1 MAKKILFKY
10 TFDASEKTVVFPDI
24 YAQKRFLLITN
35 VNTGDIIYSFNDPAA
50 GFTSVAFDYDAV
62 TTTVVLAYD
71 TTAMSDTDNLQVF
84 IEADEQTMRPSPTFT
99 DPVSKLRVSNPENLI
114 DTDFEYSLQST
125 RWETLELTANI
136 PTFFNRNG
144 DLDVE
149 VNTMLI
155 QTGSN
160 IVTVATVDPHG
171 FQRGQPVLISGSAI
185 TSCDG
190 GFIVSS
196 IPDANT
202 FTYISKSTQASGGS
216 IKTSYTQIFPGSLYS
231 GTEFKLENVGGIVTD
246 EADPS
251 TLTVSTIYPT
261 KFTNGTN
268 LALSNSFAIADVSFD
283 TDLVEPDNS
292 ITQTLNVT
300 NSTPTGETTQ
310 SFALGS
316 AQPHRVT
323 ASQPTRS
330 GSVNNGGGASYFFDY
345 GDVTVTGNQI
355 DFGAAHNFVNA
366 QATYYVPG
374 YLNTPF
380 GGLPEGAYHIRVINT
395 TTIELSNSESL
406 SGTVALSGNGVS
418 GLVCRGAFL
427 YAIRFA
433 STTGGSSDYFNSY
446 GVAWNSAISGGNG
459 SSATRMVIFSYFG
472 MGGLVVITDFL
483 NQAYNSSYDYYKNR
497 VTSTTRMSVSTNAG
511 GARTNLNTS
520 GTDGFIIPITDAADA
535 NSLFFP
541 AHGLSTNQTVVFTG
555 TNTIPTGLGNGQDY
569 AVEVLNVDRIRLV
582 NNGVTATLNTG
593 GSADAVFTLT
603 SVSPNPNGDTILISG
618 NNFSNA
624 DPLIYDVNGGTLIGG
639 LADGSTYYAARKTG
653 DRFRLASS
661 LPIITSTLVFT
672 NLAATSGA
680 SFADVPT
687 DRLNY
692 TGHGLSTGD
701 VVIFTAN
708 NPPYGIVSDSVY
720 HVRVFDVNSFYL
732 HYTAA
737 DAAGGTNTVDISGR
751 GSGTGTLDKT
761 TLIDITSAP
770 SGETQ
775 ILSAS
780 FVGAAD
786 GNYQVASTSA
796 DQLSF
801 TVAASGRILGRSLS
815 RSSQSSFDS
824 FYDAIY
830 SPNHGF
836 LTGDSVTLTLAGNT
850 NISGVSNGVYYIIT
864 VNVDYLQFA
873 STYLDALDGT
883 FIPLTA
889 TGAVSVIQDGTL
901 SITSPTI
908 VGEIASSGTVSI
920 TSGST
925 LVTGDGTSFRSLLS
939 TGDTIRIAIPPTT
952 VSVNM
957 TSVSANVITSVGHGM
972 TTGQTVLITGTV
984 LPAGLSANTLYY
996 VRYILA
1002 NTFSLHYSQTDAV
1015 ANSNLVTVTT
1025 VGTAAQATRTTNI
1038 GQTFVGTVDF
1048 VNGNSQL
1055 TLTSAPSVT
1064 STSAIFFASTALV
1077 VRADGQTLHR
1087 PYDGGVDLVVSSN
1100 PDSKMVRQTRRY
1112 FRYQSGKGIQ
1122 VSFAVNFSP
1131 STQIQLFSRTAA
1143 VGTITTRVAHRLSV
1157 GLDVVVTGATNLS
1170 DSSIWNATMEVLSVV
1185 DDYTFTVQ
1193 LSGTPADGTAQ
1204 GLVQYYVEGWSGSSL
1219 ACGLFDDQNGL
1230 FFEYDGSTLYACRRS
1245 STAQISGT
1253 VAVEFRSGSVSGTS
1267 TRFLSQLLV
1276 GDNIVIRGQTY
1287 RITKIDG
1294 DELLYIAPSFQ
1305 GVTSDGV
1312 IVSKIITTRVAQA
1325 DWSIDPCDGTGES
1338 GFNLNLARI
1347 QMAYMDYSWYGAGKV
1362 RFGFKNQ
1369 NGDVIYCHSFVH
1381 GNYEREAYMRSG
1393 NLPARYEINNTGQPS
1408 YVPALAHW
1416 GTSVI
1421 MDGGFDPDEAYL
1433 FNASSNNLSLS
1444 GSATLTVSAR
1454 VETLLPYTQRINNR
1468 DRSLGYGLLLAT
1480 DNSTYNSINP
1490 GLTITGA
1497 GISGA
1502 VSKLPNSTQA
1512 VPYQPYMPSITS
1524 RINGSAGTQSTR
1536 SLLLIDKQPTLVAG
1550 ANSNYTVTLATSS
1563 SAVTK
1568 VIPLI
1573 SIRLSP
1579 SVDNGTP
1586 GFLGERDIINRMQ
1599 LILDQV
1605 GIISTHTA
1613 EINLIFNGELSSNS
1627 WQRVNQPSL
1636 SQLIYHTSDDTIV
1649 GGSSVSSFRAQGG
1662 TGTTARSAVLT
1673 TQDLKSVSY
1682 LGNSILGGNN
1692 TYPDGPDVLTIAA
1705 TLQEDPSSVTLTN
1718 PFVISGRVSWSE
1730 SQA

>member
-62 TTTVVLAYD
+62 TTTVVLEYD

-144 DLDVE
+144 DLDIE
-149 VNTMLI
+149 VNTILI

-171 FQRGQPVLISGSAI
+171 FQRGQPVLVSGSVI

-196 IPDANT
+196 VPDANT

-231 GTEFKLENVGGIVTD
+231 GTEFKLENVGGIVSD
-246 EADPS
+246 ELTPS

-261 KFTNGTN
+261 KFSNGTK
-268 LALSNSFAIADVSFD
+268 LALSNSFAKADLNFN
-283 TDLVEPDNS
+283 TDDVDPDNS
-292 ITQTLNVT
+292 ITQVLNVT
-300 NSTPTGETTQ
+300 NSTPTGETSQ

-316 AQPHRVT
+316 AQPHRIT
-323 ASQPTRS
+323 TSQPTRS
-330 GSVNNGGGASYFFDY
+330 GAVNSGGGASYFFDY
-345 GDVTVTGNQI
+345 DDVTVTGNQI
-355 DFGAAHNFVNA
+355 DFGAAHNFVNG
-366 QATYYVPG
+366 QAAYYVPG

-380 GGLPEGAYHIRVINT
+380 GGLPEGARWIRVINT
-395 TTIELSNSESL
+395 TTIELSTTNTL
-406 SGTVALSGNGVS
+406 SGTIVLSGNGVS
-418 GLVCRGAFL
+418 GQVCRGAFL
-427 YAIRFA
+427 YAIGFTATLGPSRNWFQ
-433 STTGGSSDYFNSY
+433 SY
-446 GVAWNSAISGGNG
+446 GAIWNSALPGGIG
-459 SSATRMVIFSYFG
+459 SPTTRMVISSYG
-472 MGGLVVITDFL
+472 SIGGVVLITDFL
-483 NQAYNSSYDYYKNR
+483 NQAYNSSYDYYKQR
-497 VTSTTRMSVSTNAG
+497 IWASPYMSVSATAG
-511 GARTNLNTS
+511 GAANALVTGS
-520 GTDGFIIPITDAADA
+520 TDGFIIPITDAADA

-541 AHGLSTNQTVVFTG
+541 AHGLSANQSVVFTN
-555 TNTIPTGLGNGQDY
+555 TNTAPTGLTSGAGYGIQ
-569 AVEVLNVDRIRLV
+569 ALSVDRIRLLNSGVIV
-582 NNGVTATLNTG
+582 NLNTG
-593 GSADAVFTLT
+593 GSANAVFTLT
-603 SVSPNPNGDTILISG
+603 LTSPSLTGDTIEIVG
-618 NNFSNA
+618 NTLSNEDA
-624 DPLIYDVNGGTLIGG
+624 ITYDVNGGTLIGG
-639 LADGSTYYAARKTG
+639 LTDGTLYYVARKTG
-653 DRFRLASS
+653 DRFRLANAI
-661 LPIITSTLVFT
+661 PIITGTLYFT

-680 SFADVPT
+680 SYVDLANN
-687 DRLNY
+687 RLAY
-692 TGHGLSTGD
+692 TSHGLTTGD
-701 VVIFTAN
+701 QVIFTAN
-708 NPPYGIVSDSVY
+708 NPPYGIVSDTVY

-737 DAAGGTNTVDISGR
+737 EAAGGTNTVLITGL
-751 GSGTGTLDKT
+751 GSGTGTLGKT
-761 TLIDITSAP
+761 SLVDITSTP
-770 SGETQ
+770 SSETQ
-775 ILSAS
+775 VFIAS

-786 GNYQVASTSA
+786 GNYEVASTSG

-801 TVAASGRILGRSLS
+801 TVTAPSRVLGHVLVNI
-815 RSSQSSFDS
+815 SQNSFDS
-824 FYDAIY
+824 LNDAIY

-836 LTGDSVTLTLAGNT
+836 ITGDEVTLALVGNT
-850 NISGVSNGVYYIIT
+850 NVAGVTNGTYYIIT
-864 VNVDYLQFA
+864 VNVDYFQFA
-873 STYLDALDGT
+873 TTYLNAIDEVFIALT
-883 FIPLTA
+883 E
-889 TGAVSVIQDGTL
+889 TGAVAAAQDGTITL
-901 SITSPTI
+901 SSTSI

-920 TSGST
+920 TTGSKV
-925 LVTGDGTSFRSLLS
+925 VTGDGTSFRSLLS
-939 TGDTIRIAIPPTT
+939 SGDTIKISVPPTT
-952 VSVNM
+952 VTTN
-957 TSVSANVITSVGHGM
+957 ITSVATNIITATAHGISTGLPVTINA
-972 TTGQTVLITGTV
+972 TTTF
-984 LPAGLSANTLYY
+984 PAGLADNRIYYARVIDANRFTLH
-996 VRYILA
+996 
-1002 NTFSLHYSQTDAV
+1002 FSNTDAL
-1015 ANSNLVTVTT
+1015 ANSNIITVTT
-1025 VGTAAQATRTTNI
+1025 AGTGANVTRTSNI
-1038 GQTFVGTVDF
+1038 GQTVQGVIDF
-1048 VNGNSQL
+1048 VNGNSQV
-1055 TLTSAPSVT
+1055 TLKEAVTVTASSAE
-1064 STSAIFFASTALV
+1064 FFASTALV

-1087 PYDGGVDLVVSSN
+1087 PYDGGVELIVSSN

-1131 STQIQLFSRTAA
+1131 STQIQLFLRAA
-1143 VGTITTRVAHRLSV
+1143 DVGTITTRVAHRLSV

-1204 GLVQYYVEGWSGSSL
+1204 GLVQYYVENWSGSSL

-1230 FFEYDGSTLYACRRS
+1230 YFQYDGSVLYACRRS

-1267 TRFLSQLLV
+1267 TRFISQLLV
-1276 GDNIVIRGQTY
+1276 GDNIAIRGQTY

-1312 IVSKIITTRVAQA
+1312 IVSKIITTRVAQS
-1325 DWSIDPCDGTGES
+1325 DWNIDPCDGTGES

-1393 NLPARYEINNTGQPS
+1393 NLPARYEIENIGAPS

-1433 FNASSNNLSLS
+1433 FNASSNNVSIS
-1444 GSATLTVSAR
+1444 GVSTLTVSAR

-1468 DRSLGYGLLLAT
+1468 DRSLGYGLLLAV

-1490 GLTITGA
+1490 GVSVTGA
-1497 GISGA
+1497 GISSA
-1502 VSKLPNSTQA
+1502 VAALPNSTQA

-1524 RINGSAGTQSTR
+1524 RINGTGTQATR
-1536 SLLLIDKQPTLVAG
+1536 SLLLIDKQPTLIAG
-1550 ANSNYTVTLATSS
+1550 ANSNYTVTLAAGTSS
-1563 SAVTK
+1563 VTK
-1568 VIPLI
+1568 IIPLI

-1662 TGTTARSAVLT
+1662 TGTTTRSAVLT

-1705 TLQEDPSSVTLTN
+1705 TLQEDPSTVAVTN

>member
-10 TFDASEKTVVFPDI
+10 TFDASENTVVFPDI

-149 VNTMLI
+149 VNTILI

-171 FQRGQPVLISGSAI
+171 FQRGQPVLVSGSAI

-196 IPDANT
+196 VPDANT

-216 IKTSYTQIFPGSLYS
+216 IKTSYTQIFPGSIYS
-231 GTEFKLENVGGIVTD
+231 GTEFKLENVGGIVSD
-246 EADPS
+246 ELTPS

-261 KFTNGTN
+261 KFTNGTK
-268 LALSNSFAIADVSFD
+268 LALSNSFATSDLNFNTDDVD
-283 TDLVEPDNS
+283 PDNS

-300 NSTPTGETTQ
+300 NSTPTGETSQ

-316 AQPHRVT
+316 AQPHRIT
-323 ASQPTRS
+323 TSQPTRS
-330 GSVNNGGGASYFFDY
+330 VAVNSGGGASYFFDY
-345 GDVTVTGNQI
+345 DDVTVTGNQI
-355 DFGAAHNFVNA
+355 DFGAAHNFVNG

-380 GGLPEGAYHIRVINT
+380 GGLPEGARWIRVIDA
-395 TTIELSNSESL
+395 TTIELSLSNTL
-406 SGTVALSGNGVS
+406 SGTIVLSGNGVS
-418 GLVCRGAFL
+418 GQVCRGAFL
-427 YAIRFA
+427 YAIGF
-433 STTGGSSDYFNSY
+433 SSSTGGTSDYFNSY
-446 GVAWNSAISGGNG
+446 GANWAAALPGANG
-459 SSATRMVIFSYFG
+459 SAATRMVFSSSG
-472 MGGLVVITDFL
+472 SIDPVKITDFL
-483 NQAYNSSYDYYKNR
+483 NQAYDGSYDYYKNR
-497 VTSTTRMSVSTNAG
+497 TGSATQMSVSTNAG
-511 GARTNLNTS
+511 GARTNLSTN
-520 GTDGFIIPITDAADA
+520 GTDGFVIPITDAADA

-541 AHGLSTNQTVVFTG
+541 AHGLSTNQSVVFTN
-555 TNTIPTGLGNGQDY
+555 TNTAPTGLTSGTGYGIQ
-569 AVEVLNVDRIRLV
+569 VLSVDRIRLL
-582 NNGVTATLNTG
+582 NNGVIVNLNTG
-593 GSADAVFTLT
+593 GSANAVFTLT
-603 SVSPNPNGDTILISG
+603 STSPSVTGDTIEIAG
-618 NNFSNA
+618 NNLSNEDA
-624 DPLIYDVNGGTLIGG
+624 ITYDVNGGTLIGG
-639 LADGSTYYAARKTG
+639 LTDGTVYYVARKTG
-653 DRFRLASS
+653 DRFRLANS
-661 LPIITSTLVFT
+661 LPIITSTLSFT

-680 SFADVPT
+680 SYVDVAN
-687 DRLNY
+687 DRLAY
-692 TGHGLSTGD
+692 TSHGLITGD
-701 VVIFTAN
+701 QVIFTAN
-708 NPPYGIVSDSVY
+708 NPPYGIVSDTVY
-720 HVRVFDVNSFYL
+720 HARVFDANSFYL

-737 DAAGGTNTVDISGR
+737 EAASGTNTVVITGL
-751 GSGTGTLDKT
+751 GSGTGTLGKT
-761 TLIDITSAP
+761 SLVDITSTP

-775 ILSAS
+775 IFTAS

-786 GNYQVASTSA
+786 GNYEVASTSG

-801 TVAASGRILGRSLS
+801 TVTAPSRVLGHVLVNI
-815 RSSQSSFDS
+815 SQNSFDS
-824 FYDAIY
+824 LNDAIY

-836 LTGDSVTLTLAGNT
+836 ITGDEVTLALVGDTNVAGVT
-850 NISGVSNGVYYIIT
+850 NGTYYIIT
-864 VNVDYLQFA
+864 VNLDYFQFA
-873 STYLDALDGT
+873 TTYLNAIDEVFIALT
-883 FIPLTA
+883 E
-889 TGAVSVIQDGTL
+889 TGAVAAAQDGTITL
-901 SITSPTI
+901 SSTSI

-920 TSGST
+920 TTGSA

-939 TGDTIRIAIPPTT
+939 SGDTIKISVPPTT
-952 VSVNM
+952 VTTN
-957 TSVSANVITSVGHGM
+957 ITSVAANIITATAHGISTGLPVTINA
-972 TTGQTVLITGTV
+972 TTTF
-984 LPAGLSANTLYY
+984 PAGLQDNRIYYARLIDANRFTLH
-996 VRYILA
+996 
-1002 NTFSLHYSQTDAV
+1002 FSRTDAL
-1015 ANSNLVTVTT
+1015 ANSNIITVTT
-1025 VGTAAQATRTTNI
+1025 AGTGANVTRTSNI
-1038 GQTFVGTVDF
+1038 GQTVQGVVDF

-1055 TLTSAPSVT
+1055 TLKEAVTVT
-1064 STSAIFFASTALV
+1064 SSSAEFFASTALV

-1087 PYDGGVDLVVSSN
+1087 PYDGGVELIVSSN

-1131 STQIQLFSRTAA
+1131 STQIQLFSRAA
-1143 VGTITTRVAHRLSV
+1143 DVGTITTRVAHRLSV
-1157 GLDVVVTGATNLS
+1157 GLQVVVSDATNLS
-1170 DSSIWNATMEVLSVV
+1170 DSSIWNATMEVLSIV

-1193 LSGTPADGTAQ
+1193 LSGTPADATAT
-1204 GLVQYYVEGWSGSSL
+1204 GLVQFYVEGWSGSSL

-1230 FFEYDGSTLYACRRS
+1230 YFQYDGSILYACRRS

-1253 VAVEFRSGSVSGTS
+1253 VAVEFRSGSVSGTN
-1267 TRFLSQLLV
+1267 TRFVSQLDV
-1276 GDNIVIRGQTY
+1276 NDNIVIRGQTY
-1287 RITKIDG
+1287 RVTRIDG
-1294 DELLYIAPSFQ
+1294 DELLYIAPSFM
-1305 GVTSDGV
+1305 GVASDSS

-1325 DWSIDPCDGTGES
+1325 DWSIDPCDGTGPS
-1338 GFNLNLARI
+1338 GFQLNHARI

-1362 RFGFKNQ
+1362 RFGFKDQ
-1369 NGDVIYCHSFVH
+1369 NGDVIYCHTFVH
-1381 GNYEREAYMRSG
+1381 GNFEREAYMRSG
-1393 NLPARYEINNTGQPS
+1393 NLPARYEIENIGTPS

-1433 FNASSNNLSLS
+1433 FNASSNNVSIS
-1444 GSATLTVSAR
+1444 GVSTLTVSAR

-1468 DRSLGYGLLLAT
+1468 DRSLGYGLLLAV

-1490 GLTITGA
+1490 GLTVTGA

-1502 VSKLPNSTQA
+1502 VSKLPTSTQA
-1512 VPYQPYMPSITS
+1512 VPYQPYMPSITA
-1524 RINGSAGTQSTR
+1524 RINGSAGTQATR
-1536 SLLLIDKQPTLVAG
+1536 SLLLIDKPPTLIAG

-1563 SAVTK
+1563 SVTK
-1568 VIPLI
+1568 IIPLI

-1662 TGTTARSAVLT
+1662 TGTTTRSAVLT

-1705 TLQEDPSSVTLTN
+1705 TLQEDPSTVAVTN

>member
-10 TFDASEKTVVFPDI
+10 TFDASENTVVFPDI

-149 VNTMLI
+149 VNTILI

-171 FQRGQPVLISGSAI
+171 FQRGQPVLVSGSAI

-196 IPDANT
+196 VPDANT

-216 IKTSYTQIFPGSLYS
+216 IKTSYTQIFPGSIYS
-231 GTEFKLENVGGIVTD
+231 GTEFKLENVGGIVSD
-246 EADPS
+246 ELTPS

-261 KFTNGTN
+261 KFTNGTK
-268 LALSNSFAIADVSFD
+268 LALSNSFATSDLNFNTDDVD
-283 TDLVEPDNS
+283 PDNS

-300 NSTPTGETTQ
+300 NSTPTGETSQ

-316 AQPHRVT
+316 AQPHRIT
-323 ASQPTRS
+323 TSQPTRS
-330 GSVNNGGGASYFFDY
+330 VAVNSGGGASYFFDY
-345 GDVTVTGNQI
+345 DDVTVTGNQI
-355 DFGAAHNFVNA
+355 DFGAAHNFVNG

-380 GGLPEGAYHIRVINT
+380 GGLPEGARWIRVIDA
-395 TTIELSNSESL
+395 TTIELSLSNTL
-406 SGTVALSGNGVS
+406 SGTIVLSGNGVS
-418 GLVCRGAFL
+418 GQVCRGAFL
-427 YAIRFA
+427 YAIGF
-433 STTGGSSDYFNSY
+433 SSSTGGSSDYFNSY
-446 GVAWNSAISGGNG
+446 GANWAAALPGANG
-459 SSATRMVIFSYFG
+459 SAATRMVFSSSG
-472 MGGLVVITDFL
+472 SIDPVKITDFL
-483 NQAYNSSYDYYKNR
+483 NQAYDGSYDYYKNR
-497 VTSTTRMSVSTNAG
+497 TGSATQMSVSTNAG
-511 GARTNLNTS
+511 GARTNLSTN
-520 GTDGFIIPITDAADA
+520 GTDGFVIPITDAADA

-541 AHGLSTNQTVVFTG
+541 AHGLSTNQSVVFTN
-555 TNTIPTGLGNGQDY
+555 TNTAPTGLTSGTGYGIQ
-569 AVEVLNVDRIRLV
+569 VLSVDRIRLL
-582 NNGVTATLNTG
+582 NNGVIVNLNTG
-593 GSADAVFTLT
+593 GSANAVFTLT
-603 SVSPNPNGDTILISG
+603 STSPSVTGDTIEIAG
-618 NNFSNA
+618 NNLSNEDA
-624 DPLIYDVNGGTLIGG
+624 ITYDVNGGTLIGG
-639 LADGSTYYAARKTG
+639 LTDGTVYYVARKTG
-653 DRFRLASS
+653 DRFRLANA
-661 LPIITSTLVFT
+661 LPIITSTLSFT

-680 SFADVPT
+680 SYVDVAN
-687 DRLNY
+687 DRLAY
-692 TGHGLSTGD
+692 TSHGLITGD
-701 VVIFTAN
+701 QVIFTAN
-708 NPPYGIVSDSVY
+708 NPPYGIVSDTVY
-720 HVRVFDVNSFYL
+720 HARVFDANSFYL

-737 DAAGGTNTVDISGR
+737 EAASGTNTVVITGL
-751 GSGTGTLDKT
+751 GSGTGTLGKT
-761 TLIDITSAP
+761 SLVDITSTP

-775 ILSAS
+775 IFTAS

-786 GNYQVASTSA
+786 GNYEVASTSG

-801 TVAASGRILGRSLS
+801 TVTAPSRVLGHVLVNI
-815 RSSQSSFDS
+815 SQNSFDS
-824 FYDAIY
+824 LNDAIY

-836 LTGDSVTLTLAGNT
+836 ITGDEVTLALVGDTNVAGVT
-850 NISGVSNGVYYIIT
+850 NGTYYIIT
-864 VNVDYLQFA
+864 VNLDYFQFA
-873 STYLDALDGT
+873 TTYLNAIDEVFIALT
-883 FIPLTA
+883 E
-889 TGAVSVIQDGTL
+889 TGAVAAAQDGTITL
-901 SITSPTI
+901 SSTSI

-920 TSGST
+920 TTGSA

-939 TGDTIRIAIPPTT
+939 SGDTIKISVPPTT
-952 VSVNM
+952 VTTN
-957 TSVSANVITSVGHGM
+957 ITSVAANIITATAHGISTGLPVTINA
-972 TTGQTVLITGTV
+972 TTTF
-984 LPAGLSANTLYY
+984 PAGLQDNRIYYARLIDANRFTLH
-996 VRYILA
+996 
-1002 NTFSLHYSQTDAV
+1002 FSRTDAL
-1015 ANSNLVTVTT
+1015 ANSNIITVTT
-1025 VGTAAQATRTTNI
+1025 AGTGANVTRTSNI
-1038 GQTFVGTVDF
+1038 GQTVQGVVDF

-1055 TLTSAPSVT
+1055 TLEEAVTVT
-1064 STSAIFFASTALV
+1064 SSSAEFFASTALV

-1087 PYDGGVDLVVSSN
+1087 PYDGGVELIVSSN

-1131 STQIQLFSRTAA
+1131 STQIQLFSRAA
-1143 VGTITTRVAHRLSV
+1143 DVGTITTRVAHRLSV
-1157 GLDVVVTGATNLS
+1157 GLQVVVSDATNLS
-1170 DSSIWNATMEVLSVV
+1170 DSSIWNATMEVLSIV

-1193 LSGTPADGTAQ
+1193 LSGTPADATAT
-1204 GLVQYYVEGWSGSSL
+1204 GLVQFYVEGWSGSSL

-1230 FFEYDGSTLYACRRS
+1230 YFQYDGSILYACRRS

-1253 VAVEFRSGSVSGTS
+1253 VAVEFRSGSVSGTN
-1267 TRFLSQLLV
+1267 TRFVSQLDV
-1276 GDNIVIRGQTY
+1276 NDNIVIRGQTY
-1287 RITKIDG
+1287 RVTRIDG
-1294 DELLYIAPSFQ
+1294 DELLYIAPSFM
-1305 GVTSDGV
+1305 GVASDSS

-1325 DWSIDPCDGTGES
+1325 DWSIDPCDGTGPS
-1338 GFNLNLARI
+1338 GFQLNHARI

-1362 RFGFKNQ
+1362 RFGFKDQ
-1369 NGDVIYCHSFVH
+1369 NGDVIYCHTFVH
-1381 GNYEREAYMRSG
+1381 GNFEREAYMRSG
-1393 NLPARYEINNTGQPS
+1393 NLPARYEIENIGTPS

-1433 FNASSNNLSLS
+1433 FNASSNNVSIS
-1444 GSATLTVSAR
+1444 GVSTLTVSAR

-1468 DRSLGYGLLLAT
+1468 DRSLGYGLLLAV

-1490 GLTITGA
+1490 GLTVTGA

-1512 VPYQPYMPSITS
+1512 VPYQPYMPSITA
-1524 RINGSAGTQSTR
+1524 RINGSAGTQATR
-1536 SLLLIDKQPTLVAG
+1536 SLLLIDKPPTLIAG

-1563 SAVTK
+1563 SVTK
-1568 VIPLI
+1568 IIPLI

-1662 TGTTARSAVLT
+1662 TGTTTRSAVLT

-1705 TLQEDPSSVTLTN
+1705 TLQEDPSTVAVTN

>member
-10 TFDASEKTVVFPDI
+10 TFDASENTVVFPDI

-171 FQRGQPVLISGSAI
+171 FQRGQPVLVSGSAI

-196 IPDANT
+196 VPDANT

-216 IKTSYTQIFPGSLYS
+216 IKTSYTQIFPGSIYS
-231 GTEFKLENVGGIVTD
+231 GTEFKLENVGGIVSD
-246 EADPS
+246 ELTPS

-261 KFTNGTN
+261 KFTNGTK
-268 LALSNSFAIADVSFD
+268 LALSNSFATSDLNFNTDDVD
-283 TDLVEPDNS
+283 PDNS

-300 NSTPTGETTQ
+300 NSTPTGETSQ

-316 AQPHRVT
+316 AQPHRIT
-323 ASQPTRS
+323 TSQPTRS
-330 GSVNNGGGASYFFDY
+330 VAVNSGGGASYFFDY
-345 GDVTVTGNQI
+345 DDVTVTGNQI
-355 DFGAAHNFVNA
+355 DFGAAHNFVNG

-380 GGLPEGAYHIRVINT
+380 GGLPEGARWIRVIDA
-395 TTIELSNSESL
+395 TTIELSLSNTL
-406 SGTVALSGNGVS
+406 SGTIVLSGNGVS
-418 GLVCRGAFL
+418 GQVCRGAFL
-427 YAIRFA
+427 YAIGF
-433 STTGGSSDYFNSY
+433 SSSTGGTSDYFNSY
-446 GVAWNSAISGGNG
+446 GANWAAALPGANG
-459 SSATRMVIFSYFG
+459 SAATRMVFSSSG
-472 MGGLVVITDFL
+472 SIDPVKITDFL
-483 NQAYNSSYDYYKNR
+483 NQAYDGSYDYYKNR
-497 VTSTTRMSVSTNAG
+497 TGSATQMSVSTNAG
-511 GARTNLNTS
+511 GARTNLSTN
-520 GTDGFIIPITDAADA
+520 GTDGFVIPITDAADA

-541 AHGLSTNQTVVFTG
+541 AHGLSTNQSVVFTN
-555 TNTIPTGLGNGQDY
+555 TNTAPTGLTSGTGYGIQ
-569 AVEVLNVDRIRLV
+569 VLSVDRIRLL
-582 NNGVTATLNTG
+582 NNGVIVNLNTG
-593 GSADAVFTLT
+593 GSANAVFTLT
-603 SVSPNPNGDTILISG
+603 STSPSVTGDTIEIAG
-618 NNFSNA
+618 NNLSNEDA
-624 DPLIYDVNGGTLIGG
+624 ITYDVNGGTLIGG
-639 LADGSTYYAARKTG
+639 LTDGTVYYVARKTG
-653 DRFRLASS
+653 DRFRLANS
-661 LPIITSTLVFT
+661 LPIITSTLSFT

-680 SFADVPT
+680 SYVDVAN
-687 DRLNY
+687 DRLAY
-692 TGHGLSTGD
+692 TSHGLITGD
-701 VVIFTAN
+701 QVIFTAN
-708 NPPYGIVSDSVY
+708 NPPYGIVSDTVY
-720 HVRVFDVNSFYL
+720 HARVFDANSFYL

-737 DAAGGTNTVDISGR
+737 EAASGTNTVVITGL
-751 GSGTGTLDKT
+751 GSGTGTLGKT
-761 TLIDITSAP
+761 SLVDITSTP

-775 ILSAS
+775 IFTAS

-786 GNYQVASTSA
+786 GNYEVASTSG

-801 TVAASGRILGRSLS
+801 TVTAPSRVLGHVLVNI
-815 RSSQSSFDS
+815 SQNSFDS
-824 FYDAIY
+824 LNDAIY

-836 LTGDSVTLTLAGNT
+836 ITGDEVTLALVGDTNVAGVT
-850 NISGVSNGVYYIIT
+850 NGTYYIIT
-864 VNVDYLQFA
+864 VNLDYFQFA
-873 STYLDALDGT
+873 TTYLNAIDEVFIALT
-883 FIPLTA
+883 E
-889 TGAVSVIQDGTL
+889 TGAVAAAQDGTITL
-901 SITSPTI
+901 SSTSI

-920 TSGST
+920 TTGSA

-939 TGDTIRIAIPPTT
+939 SGDTIKISVPPTT
-952 VSVNM
+952 VTTN
-957 TSVSANVITSVGHGM
+957 ITSVAANIITATAHGISTGLPVTINA
-972 TTGQTVLITGTV
+972 TTTF
-984 LPAGLSANTLYY
+984 PAGLQDNRIYYARLIDANRFTLH
-996 VRYILA
+996 
-1002 NTFSLHYSQTDAV
+1002 FSRTDAL
-1015 ANSNLVTVTT
+1015 ANSNIITVTT
-1025 VGTAAQATRTTNI
+1025 AGTGANVTRTSNI
-1038 GQTFVGTVDF
+1038 GQTVQGVVDF

-1055 TLTSAPSVT
+1055 TLEEAVTVT
-1064 STSAIFFASTALV
+1064 SSSAEFFASTALV

-1087 PYDGGVDLVVSSN
+1087 PYDGGVELIVSSN

-1131 STQIQLFSRTAA
+1131 STQIQLFSRAA
-1143 VGTITTRVAHRLSV
+1143 DVGTITTRVAHRLSV
-1157 GLDVVVTGATNLS
+1157 GLQVVVSDATNLS
-1170 DSSIWNATMEVLSVV
+1170 DSSIWNATMEVLSIV

-1193 LSGTPADGTAQ
+1193 LSGTPADATAT
-1204 GLVQYYVEGWSGSSL
+1204 GLVQFYVEGWSGSSL

-1230 FFEYDGSTLYACRRS
+1230 YFQYDGSILYACRRS

-1253 VAVEFRSGSVSGTS
+1253 VAVEFRSGSVSGTN
-1267 TRFLSQLLV
+1267 TRFVSQLDV
-1276 GDNIVIRGQTY
+1276 NDNIVIRGQTY
-1287 RITKIDG
+1287 RVTRIDG
-1294 DELLYIAPSFQ
+1294 DELLYIAPSFM
-1305 GVTSDGV
+1305 GVASDSS

-1325 DWSIDPCDGTGES
+1325 DWSIDPCDGTGPS
-1338 GFNLNLARI
+1338 GFQLNHARI

-1362 RFGFKNQ
+1362 RFGFKDQ
-1369 NGDVIYCHSFVH
+1369 NGDVIYCHTFVH
-1381 GNYEREAYMRSG
+1381 GNFEREAYMRSG
-1393 NLPARYEINNTGQPS
+1393 NLPARYEIENIGTPS

-1433 FNASSNNLSLS
+1433 FNASSNNVSIS
-1444 GSATLTVSAR
+1444 GVSTLTVSAR

-1468 DRSLGYGLLLAT
+1468 DRSLGYGLLLAV

-1490 GLTITGA
+1490 GLTVTGA

-1512 VPYQPYMPSITS
+1512 VPYQPYMPSITA
-1524 RINGSAGTQSTR
+1524 RINGSAGTQATR
-1536 SLLLIDKQPTLVAG
+1536 SLLLIDKPPTLIAG

-1563 SAVTK
+1563 SVTK
-1568 VIPLI
+1568 IIPLI

-1662 TGTTARSAVLT
+1662 TGTTTRSAVLT

-1705 TLQEDPSSVTLTN
+1705 TLQEDPSTVAVTN

>member
-10 TFDASEKTVVFPDI
+10 TFDASENTVVFPDI

-149 VNTMLI
+149 VNTILI

-171 FQRGQPVLISGSAI
+171 FQRGQPVLVSGSAI

-196 IPDANT
+196 VPDANT

-216 IKTSYTQIFPGSLYS
+216 IKTSYTQIFPGSIYS
-231 GTEFKLENVGGIVTD
+231 GTEFKLENVGGIVSD
-246 EADPS
+246 ELTPS

-261 KFTNGTN
+261 KFTNGTK
-268 LALSNSFAIADVSFD
+268 LALSNSFATSDLNFNTDDVD
-283 TDLVEPDNS
+283 PDNS

-300 NSTPTGETTQ
+300 NSTPTGETSQ

-316 AQPHRVT
+316 AQPHRIT
-323 ASQPTRS
+323 TSQPTRS
-330 GSVNNGGGASYFFDY
+330 VAVNSGGGASYFFDY
-345 GDVTVTGNQI
+345 DDVTVTGNQI
-355 DFGAAHNFVNA
+355 DFGAAHNFVNG
-366 QATYYVPG
+366 QAAYYVPG

-380 GGLPEGAYHIRVINT
+380 GGLPEGARWIRVIDA
-395 TTIELSNSESL
+395 TTIELSLSNTL
-406 SGTVALSGNGVS
+406 SGTIVLSGNGVS
-418 GLVCRGAFL
+418 GQVCRGAFL
-427 YAIRFA
+427 YAIGF
-433 STTGGSSDYFNSY
+433 SSSTGGTSDYFNSY
-446 GVAWNSAISGGNG
+446 GANWAAALPGANG
-459 SSATRMVIFSYFG
+459 SAATRMVFSSSG
-472 MGGLVVITDFL
+472 SIDPVKITDFL
-483 NQAYNSSYDYYKNR
+483 NQAYDGSYDYYKNR
-497 VTSTTRMSVSTNAG
+497 TGSATQMSVSTNAG
-511 GARTNLNTS
+511 GARTNLSTN
-520 GTDGFIIPITDAADA
+520 GTDGFVIPITDAADA

-541 AHGLSTNQTVVFTG
+541 AHGLSTNQSVVFTN
-555 TNTIPTGLGNGQDY
+555 TNTAPTGLTSGTGYGIQ
-569 AVEVLNVDRIRLV
+569 VLSVDRIRLL
-582 NNGVTATLNTG
+582 NNGVIVNLNTG
-593 GSADAVFTLT
+593 GSANAVFTLT
-603 SVSPNPNGDTILISG
+603 STSPSVTGDTIEIAG
-618 NNFSNA
+618 NNLSNEDA
-624 DPLIYDVNGGTLIGG
+624 ITYDVNGGTLIGG
-639 LADGSTYYAARKTG
+639 LTDGTVYYVARKTG
-653 DRFRLASS
+653 DRFRLANS
-661 LPIITSTLVFT
+661 LPIITSTLSFT

-680 SFADVPT
+680 SYVDVAN
-687 DRLNY
+687 DRLAY
-692 TGHGLSTGD
+692 TSHGLITGD
-701 VVIFTAN
+701 QVIFTAN
-708 NPPYGIVSDSVY
+708 NPPYGIVSDTVY
-720 HVRVFDVNSFYL
+720 HARVFDANSFYL

-737 DAAGGTNTVDISGR
+737 EAASGTNTVVITGL
-751 GSGTGTLDKT
+751 GSGTGTLGKT
-761 TLIDITSAP
+761 SLVDITSTP

-775 ILSAS
+775 IFTAS

-786 GNYQVASTSA
+786 GNYEVASTSG

-801 TVAASGRILGRSLS
+801 TVTAPSRVLGHVLVNI
-815 RSSQSSFDS
+815 SQNSFDS
-824 FYDAIY
+824 LNDAIY

-836 LTGDSVTLTLAGNT
+836 ITGDEVTLALVGDTNVAGVT
-850 NISGVSNGVYYIIT
+850 NGTYYIIT
-864 VNVDYLQFA
+864 VNLDYFQFA
-873 STYLDALDGT
+873 TTYLNAIDEVFIALT
-883 FIPLTA
+883 E
-889 TGAVSVIQDGTL
+889 TGAVAAAQDGTITL
-901 SITSPTI
+901 SSTSI

-920 TSGST
+920 TTGSA

-939 TGDTIRIAIPPTT
+939 SGDTIKISVPPTT
-952 VSVNM
+952 VTTN
-957 TSVSANVITSVGHGM
+957 ITSVAANIITATAHGISTGLPVTINA
-972 TTGQTVLITGTV
+972 TTTF
-984 LPAGLSANTLYY
+984 PAGLQDNRIYYARLIDANRFTLH
-996 VRYILA
+996 
-1002 NTFSLHYSQTDAV
+1002 FSRTDAL
-1015 ANSNLVTVTT
+1015 ANSNIITVTT
-1025 VGTAAQATRTTNI
+1025 AGTGANVTRTSNI
-1038 GQTFVGTVDF
+1038 GQTVQGVVDF

-1055 TLTSAPSVT
+1055 TLKEAVTVT
-1064 STSAIFFASTALV
+1064 SSSAEFFASTALV

-1087 PYDGGVDLVVSSN
+1087 PYDGGVELIVSSN

-1131 STQIQLFSRTAA
+1131 STQIQLFSRAA
-1143 VGTITTRVAHRLSV
+1143 DVGTITTRVAHRLSV
-1157 GLDVVVTGATNLS
+1157 GLQVVVSDATNLS
-1170 DSSIWNATMEVLSVV
+1170 DSSIWNATMEVLSIV

-1193 LSGTPADGTAQ
+1193 LSGTPADATAT
-1204 GLVQYYVEGWSGSSL
+1204 GLVQFYVEGWSGSSL

-1230 FFEYDGSTLYACRRS
+1230 YFQYDGSILYACRRS

-1253 VAVEFRSGSVSGTS
+1253 VAVEFRSGSVSGTN
-1267 TRFLSQLLV
+1267 TRFVSQLDV
-1276 GDNIVIRGQTY
+1276 NDNIVIRGQTY
-1287 RITKIDG
+1287 RVTRIDG
-1294 DELLYIAPSFQ
+1294 DELLYIAPSFM
-1305 GVTSDGV
+1305 GVASDSS

-1325 DWSIDPCDGTGES
+1325 DWSIDPCDGTGPS
-1338 GFNLNLARI
+1338 GFQLNHARI

-1362 RFGFKNQ
+1362 RFGFKDQ
-1369 NGDVIYCHSFVH
+1369 NGDVIYCHTFVH
-1381 GNYEREAYMRSG
+1381 GNFEREAYMRSG
-1393 NLPARYEINNTGQPS
+1393 NLPARYEIENIGTPS

-1433 FNASSNNLSLS
+1433 FNASSNNVSIS
-1444 GSATLTVSAR
+1444 GVSTLTVSAR

-1468 DRSLGYGLLLAT
+1468 DRSLGYGLLLAV

-1490 GLTITGA
+1490 GLTVTGA

-1502 VSKLPNSTQA
+1502 VSKLPTSTQA
-1512 VPYQPYMPSITS
+1512 VPYQPYMPSITA
-1524 RINGSAGTQSTR
+1524 RINGSAGTQATR
-1536 SLLLIDKQPTLVAG
+1536 SLLLIDKPPTLIAG

-1563 SAVTK
+1563 SVTK
-1568 VIPLI
+1568 IIPLI

-1662 TGTTARSAVLT
+1662 TGTTTRSAVLT

-1705 TLQEDPSSVTLTN
+1705 TLQEDPSTVAVTN

>member
-10 TFDASEKTVVFPDI
+10 TFDASENTVVFPDI

-149 VNTMLI
+149 VNTILI

-171 FQRGQPVLISGSAI
+171 FQRGQPVLVSGSAI

-196 IPDANT
+196 VPDANT

-216 IKTSYTQIFPGSLYS
+216 IKTSYTQIFPGSIYS
-231 GTEFKLENVGGIVTD
+231 GTEFKLENVGGIVSD
-246 EADPS
+246 ELTPS

-261 KFTNGTN
+261 KFTNGTK
-268 LALSNSFAIADVSFD
+268 LALSNSFATSDLNFNTDDVD
-283 TDLVEPDNS
+283 PDNS

-300 NSTPTGETTQ
+300 NSTPTGETSQ

-316 AQPHRVT
+316 AQPHRIT
-323 ASQPTRS
+323 TSQPTRS
-330 GSVNNGGGASYFFDY
+330 VAVNSGGGASYFFDY
-345 GDVTVTGNQI
+345 DDVTVTGNQI
-355 DFGAAHNFVNA
+355 DFGAAHNFVNG

-380 GGLPEGAYHIRVINT
+380 GGLPEGARWIRVIDA
-395 TTIELSNSESL
+395 TTIELSLSNTL
-406 SGTVALSGNGVS
+406 SGTIVLSGNGVS
-418 GLVCRGAFL
+418 GQVCRGAFL
-427 YAIRFA
+427 YAIGF
-433 STTGGSSDYFNSY
+433 SSSTGGSSDYFNSY
-446 GVAWNSAISGGNG
+446 GANWAAALPGANG
-459 SSATRMVIFSYFG
+459 SAATRMVFSSSG
-472 MGGLVVITDFL
+472 SIDPVKITDFL
-483 NQAYNSSYDYYKNR
+483 NQAYDGSYDYYKNR
-497 VTSTTRMSVSTNAG
+497 TGSATQMSVSTNAG
-511 GARTNLNTS
+511 GARTNLSTN
-520 GTDGFIIPITDAADA
+520 GTDGFVIPITDAADA

-541 AHGLSTNQTVVFTG
+541 AHGLSTNQSVVFTN
-555 TNTIPTGLGNGQDY
+555 TNTAPTGLTSGTGYGIQ
-569 AVEVLNVDRIRLV
+569 VLSVDRIRLL
-582 NNGVTATLNTG
+582 NNGVIVNLNTG
-593 GSADAVFTLT
+593 GSANAVFTLT
-603 SVSPNPNGDTILISG
+603 STSPSVTGDTIEIAG
-618 NNFSNA
+618 NNLSNEDA
-624 DPLIYDVNGGTLIGG
+624 ITYDVNGGTLIGG
-639 LADGSTYYAARKTG
+639 LTDGTVYYVARKTG
-653 DRFRLASS
+653 DRFRLANS
-661 LPIITSTLVFT
+661 LPIITSTLSFT

-680 SFADVPT
+680 SYVDVAN
-687 DRLNY
+687 DRLAY
-692 TGHGLSTGD
+692 TSHGLITGD
-701 VVIFTAN
+701 QVIFTAN
-708 NPPYGIVSDSVY
+708 NPPYGIVSDTVY
-720 HVRVFDVNSFYL
+720 HARVFDANSFYL

-737 DAAGGTNTVDISGR
+737 EAASGTNTVVITGL
-751 GSGTGTLDKT
+751 GSGTGTLGKT
-761 TLIDITSAP
+761 SLVDITSTP

-775 ILSAS
+775 IFTAS

-786 GNYQVASTSA
+786 GNYEVASTSG

-801 TVAASGRILGRSLS
+801 TVTAPSRVLGHVLVNI
-815 RSSQSSFDS
+815 SQNSFDS
-824 FYDAIY
+824 LNDAIY

-836 LTGDSVTLTLAGNT
+836 ITGDEVTLALVGDTNVAGVT
-850 NISGVSNGVYYIIT
+850 NGTYYIIT
-864 VNVDYLQFA
+864 VNLDYFQFA
-873 STYLDALDGT
+873 TTYLNAIDEVFIALT
-883 FIPLTA
+883 E
-889 TGAVSVIQDGTL
+889 TGAVAAAQDGTITL
-901 SITSPTI
+901 SSTSI

-920 TSGST
+920 TTGSA

-939 TGDTIRIAIPPTT
+939 SGDTIKISVPPTT
-952 VSVNM
+952 VTTN
-957 TSVSANVITSVGHGM
+957 ITSVAANIITATAHGISTGLPVTINA
-972 TTGQTVLITGTV
+972 TTTF
-984 LPAGLSANTLYY
+984 PAGLQDNRIYYARLIDANRFTLH
-996 VRYILA
+996 
-1002 NTFSLHYSQTDAV
+1002 FSRTDAL
-1015 ANSNLVTVTT
+1015 ANSNIITVTT
-1025 VGTAAQATRTTNI
+1025 AGTGANVTRTSNI
-1038 GQTFVGTVDF
+1038 GQTVQGVVDF

-1055 TLTSAPSVT
+1055 TLKEAVTVT
-1064 STSAIFFASTALV
+1064 SSSAEFFASTALV

-1087 PYDGGVDLVVSSN
+1087 PYDGGVELIVSSN

-1131 STQIQLFSRTAA
+1131 STQIQLFSRAA
-1143 VGTITTRVAHRLSV
+1143 DVGTITTRVAHRLSV
-1157 GLDVVVTGATNLS
+1157 GLQVVVSDATNLS
-1170 DSSIWNATMEVLSVV
+1170 DSSIWNATMEVLSIV

-1193 LSGTPADGTAQ
+1193 LSGTPADATAT
-1204 GLVQYYVEGWSGSSL
+1204 GLVQFYVEGWSGSSL

-1230 FFEYDGSTLYACRRS
+1230 YFQYDGSILYACRRS

-1253 VAVEFRSGSVSGTS
+1253 VAVEFRSGSVSGTN
-1267 TRFLSQLLV
+1267 TRFVSQLDV
-1276 GDNIVIRGQTY
+1276 NDNIVIRGQTY
-1287 RITKIDG
+1287 RVTRIDG
-1294 DELLYIAPSFQ
+1294 DELLYIAPSFM
-1305 GVTSDGV
+1305 GVASDSS

-1325 DWSIDPCDGTGES
+1325 DWSIDPCDGTGPS
-1338 GFNLNLARI
+1338 GFQLNHARI

-1362 RFGFKNQ
+1362 RFGFKDQ
-1369 NGDVIYCHSFVH
+1369 NGDVIYCHTFVH
-1381 GNYEREAYMRSG
+1381 GNFEREAYMRSG
-1393 NLPARYEINNTGQPS
+1393 NLPARYEIENIGTPS

-1433 FNASSNNLSLS
+1433 FNASSNNVSIS
-1444 GSATLTVSAR
+1444 GVSTLTVSAR

-1468 DRSLGYGLLLAT
+1468 DRSLGYGLLLAV

-1490 GLTITGA
+1490 GLTVTGA

-1502 VSKLPNSTQA
+1502 VSKLPTSTQA
-1512 VPYQPYMPSITS
+1512 VPYQPYMPSITA
-1524 RINGSAGTQSTR
+1524 RINGSAGTQATR
-1536 SLLLIDKQPTLVAG
+1536 SLLLIDKPPTLIAG

-1563 SAVTK
+1563 SVTK
-1568 VIPLI
+1568 IIPLI

-1662 TGTTARSAVLT
+1662 TGTTTRSAVLT

-1705 TLQEDPSSVTLTN
+1705 TLQEDPSTVAVTN